1 MELAKGNGVCARGE
15 LHALVI
21 CPLTTS
27 ILPPLNV
34 KTARSWRAIVP
45 FTHLAREG
53 RMTVTIG
60 RRELLVALGC
70 AAATWPLAVRA
81 QPAGKVPT
89 IGFLGSSTLSEASPW
104 VSAFVERLRELGW
117 TEGRNVAMAFRW
129 AGGRSERY
137 SEIATEFVGLKVDVI
152 VTFGTPAALATKQA
166 TAAVPIVIALA
177 GDPVGAGLVASLARP
192 GGNVTGLSSQSPD
205 LTGKRLALLRE
216 VVPNL
221 RRLATMAN
229 VASPTGLLEMR
240 ESQAAARAIGL
251 EVIPLEIRT
260 AKDIAPAFE
269 PLKGHA
275 DALYVIPDPIA
286 NTNRIRINTL
296 ALGAR
301 LPTMLGTRD
310 AAREAGLMSYGPNNA
325 DLFRRAGDYV
335 DKILR
340 GAKPGDIPVEQPTKF
355 DLVVNLITAQALG
368 IEFPPTLLS
377 IADEVIE

>member
-1 MELAKGNGVCARGE
+1 M
-15 LHALVI
+15 
-21 CPLTTS
+21 S
-27 ILPPLNV
+27 
-34 KTARSWRAIVP
+34 
-45 FTHLAREG
+45 
-53 RMTVTIG
+53 
-60 RRELLVALGC
+60 LL
-70 AAATWPLAVRA
+70 
-81 QPAGKVPT
+81 
-89 IGFLGSSTLSEASPW
+89 
-104 VSAFVERLRELGW
+104 
-117 TEGRNVAMAFRW
+117 
-129 AGGRSERY
+129 RSEHPRHWRQ
-137 SEIATEFVGLKVDVI
+137 T
-152 VTFGTPAALATKQA
+152 

-177 GDPVGAGLVASLARP
+177 GDPVGAGLVASLAQP
-192 GGNVTGLSSQSPD
+192 GGNITGLSSQSPD

-221 RRLATMAN
+221 RRLAIMAN

-240 ESQAAARAIGL
+240 ESQAAARALSL
-251 EVIPLEIRT
+251 EVVPLEIRA

-269 PLKGHA
+269 PLNGHA

-325 DLFRRAGDYV
+325 ELFRRAGDYV

-355 DLVVNLITAQALG
+355 DLVVNLITARALG

-377 IADEVIE
+377 IADEELNETPRVHHAARRRGRGVAARGAGAATRARAAHRCAYVPCPG

>member
-1 MELAKGNGVCARGE
+1 MK
-15 LHALVI
+15 
-21 CPLTTS
+21 
-27 ILPPLNV
+27 
-34 KTARSWRAIVP
+34 
-45 FTHLAREG
+45 
-53 RMTVTIG
+53 
-60 RRELLVALGC
+60 RREFITLLGGVVAG
-70 AAATWPLAVRA
+70 WPLAAGA
-81 QPAGKVPT
+81 QQAAKLPT

-117 TEGRNVAMAFRW
+117 NEGRNVAMAFRW

-137 SEIATEFVGLKVDVI
+137 SEIATELVRLKVDVI

-166 TAAVPIVIALA
+166 TAVVPIVIALA

-192 GGNVTGLSSQSPD
+192 GGNITGLSSQSPD

-221 RRLATMAN
+221 RRLAIMGN

-240 ESQAAARAIGL
+240 ESQAAARALSL
-251 EVIPLEIRT
+251 EVVPLEIRA

-269 PLKGHA
+269 PLKGRA
-275 DALYVIPDPIA
+275 EALYVIPDPIA

-296 ALGAR
+296 ALGTR

-310 AAREAGLMSYGPNNA
+310 ATREAGLMSYGPNSA
-325 DLFRRAGDYV
+325 ALFRRAGDYV

-340 GAKPGDIPVEQPTKF
+340 GAKPSDIPVEQPTKF

-368 IEFPPTLLS
+368 ITFPPTLLS
-377 IADEVIE
+377 VADEVIE

>member
-1 MELAKGNGVCARGE
+1 MND
-15 LHALVI
+15 
-21 CPLTTS
+21 PQ
-27 ILPPLNV
+27 P
-34 KTARSWRAIVP
+34 
-45 FTHLAREG
+45 EG
-53 RMTVTIG
+53 HMASYIG
-60 RRELLVALGC
+60 RRTFLATLGG
-70 AAATWPLAVRA
+70 AAAMWPLAARA
-81 QPAGKVPT
+81 QQPALPT
-89 IGFLGSSTLSEASPW
+89 IGYLGTATPATQGQW
-104 VSAFVERLRELGW
+104 AAAFVQRLRELGW
-117 TEGRNVAMAFRW
+117 IDARTVVVEYRW
-129 AGGRSERY
+129 AEGRSERFA
-137 SEIATEFVGLKVDVI
+137 EIVAEFVRLKVDVI

-216 VVPNL
+216 VAPNL

-229 VASPTGLLEMR
+229 VASPTGLLETR
-240 ESQAAARAIGL
+240 ESQARARAIGL